1 MFKQLFIIIVVLFY
15 AEAQNL
21 RLVGTSYPDISQYSS
36 LPTLTYN
43 RNQKI
48 IGDPID
54 FNHTIP
60 DTFVVNEIFTF
71 AGEVNGQSLFQYL
84 RPISPLLSSWKV
96 NIILK
101 DKKTGD

>member
-1 MFKQLFIIIVVLFY
+1 M
-15 AEAQNL
+15 
-21 RLVGTSYPDISQYSS
+21 
-36 LPTLTYN
+36 
-43 RNQKI
+43 

-60 DTFVVNEIFTF
+60 DTFVRNEIFTF
-71 AGEVNGQSLFQYL
+71 AGEVNGQSLFKYL

-96 NIILK
+96 NILLK

>member
-1 MFKQLFIIIVVLFY
+1 MFSQLLTIIAILYCAFS
-15 AEAQNL
+15 QNL
-21 RLVGTSYPDISQYSS
+21 RLATTSFPDISQYSN
-36 LPTLTYN
+36 LPTLTYS
-43 RNQKI
+43 RNQRI
-48 IGDPID
+48 LPDPID

-101 DKKTGD
+101 DKKTGN